1 MLCPL
6 LFAIALSFLLLS
18 SFFSSFRT
26 LGPMHFFSSLSLR
39 SLPSVI
45 LFNFSSFGILKF
57 SDVVLLPFHP
67 SFLQV
72 SLVVM
77 IMTDVPSHFVAILFM
92 TDFMLQLFTTIVVR
106 LWIYENNVKLLV
118 VMPLFFVP
126 YFLRLVAC
134 LMSISKI
141 TTTCLTNSMLVRFS
155 WGVVLGVF
163 RTSK

>member
-1 MLCPL
+1 MHTAESLSIMLCPL

-18 SFFSSFRT
+18 SSFSSFRT

-77 IMTDVPSHFVAILFM
+77 IMTDVPSHFSALLFM
-92 TDFMLQLFTTIVVR
+92 TDLMLQLFTTIVVR
-106 LWIYENNVKLLV
+106 L
-118 VMPLFFVP
+118 
-126 YFLRLVAC
+126 
-134 LMSISKI
+134 
-141 TTTCLTNSMLVRFS
+141 
-155 WGVVLGVF
+155 
-163 RTSK
+163 